1 MRTFTFTLALL
12 ASTIALFA
20 SAPSALAQS
29 PPTADPKEMARSAGE
44 DGLDLYRAGKF
55 AAAYE
60 RFAMAEQIAHSPVF
74 VLWMARSKRGMH
86 ELLAARRLLERV
98 ATEELAPTASS
109 KWLTAQD
116 EAKRELEAL
125 ALKIPRIKLSASGA
139 PPDTKLELD
148 GNAAVPNQEIEVDP
162 GAHVARASAP
172 GRAPVSK
179 NVVVDEG
186 TTDIELRFDSASTA
200 PADEGSLIPGAVVLG
215 AGLLGIAGGVV
226 TGSYALVLA
235 GEIDAGCDGRTCLA
249 SDEDKAADAD
259 TLARASTGLFIAGG
273 VIAAAGVVL
282 LVVRPHIGDGTSAA
296 LELGPAGGRLRLRF

>member
-1 MRTFTFTLALL
+1 MRIFSLALL
-12 ASTIALFA
+12 ASTVALLA
-20 SAPSALAQS
+20 GAPSALAQS

-44 DGLDLYRAGKF
+44 DGLELYRAGKF

-74 VLWMARSKRGMH
+74 VLWMARSKRGTH
-86 ELLAARRLLERV
+86 ELLAAKRLLERV

-125 ALKIPRIKLSASGA
+125 ALKIPRVKLSASGA
-139 PPDTKLELD
+139 PPDAKLELD
-148 GNAAVPNQEIEVDP
+148 GNAALPNQEIEVDP
-162 GAHVARASAP
+162 GAHTARASAP
-172 GRAPVSK
+172 GRTPVSK
-179 NVVVDEG
+179 SVVVEEG
-186 TTDIELRFDSASTA
+186 TTLVELRFEAASA
-200 PADEGSLIPGAVVLG
+200 PPPDEGSLIPGAVMVG

-235 GEIDAGCDGRTCLA
+235 GEIADGCDGRSCLA
-249 SDEDKAADAD
+249 SDEGKAADAD

-282 LVVRPHIGDGTSAA
+282 LVVRPRIGESTSAA
-296 LELGPAGGRLRLRF
+296 LELGPLGGRLRLRF